1 MGKKQRDC
9 VGCGA
14 PVGIIG
20 REHCCR
26 CERDIREAAA
36 KAECPGCGKQRVL
49 QEESGRCIQCSRSCR
64 ECGHPVRRR
73 EDTLCRYCRRKARQ
87 AAAQLP
93 CPRCGRPGYLREATG
108 WCGPCSRPRQ
118 LKDPPRKCTQCG
130 QVKQHEAMGMCS
142 ACWQSRPDRPFVAG
156 AGLAAR
162 LASPPDWL
170 DGFTAH
176 LAGAYSPS
184 VACQLITALGR
195 LLEEDRQPAHPQ
207 ALLER
212 ARWQGRSMGPLAR
225 SLETFFTEHGLAL
238 PTDHAG
244 QLAAGRRQRR
254 VDAVPGPLRSAVD
267 GFASFMLA
275 SRERARRAGT
285 KPRSDH
291 TTETALA
298 TIRDLALFLA
308 GERGKQDWALAD
320 AHDIEAFLAVLPR
333 GRKRRLTVLRQV
345 FRFARSRKIIL
356 ADPTRGLTAR
366 EPRGFT
372 GQTLLLDKQRELF
385 RRWTTGGDAHP
396 HEALLGILALLHGA
410 SSDEVRHLRI
420 NEIDDT
426 ARTARLGCRPMPVPL
441 DPASWQVLQRCLD
454 HRETQ
459 RTANPHVIVTKGTKA
474 GRSPASTAYIS
485 HVLDGCGVP
494 PRALRCT
501 RLADLVN
508 TMDPKLVAAAFG
520 MKPESVMFYL
530 ADYVD
535 GSRLPSQQKAEDG

>member
-9 VGCGA
+9 AGCGA

-26 CERDIREAAA
+26 CEAKIRGEAA

-49 QEESGRCIQCSRSCR
+49 QEETGRCIVCSRCCAQ
-64 ECGHPVRRR
+64 CGHLVRRS
-73 EDTLCRYCRRKARQ
+73 EDTLCRDCRRKARQ
-87 AAAQLP
+87 EAAKQD
-93 CPRCGRPGYLREATG
+93 CPRCGRPGLLREATG

-118 LKDPPRKCTQCG
+118 QKDPPRECTQCG
-130 QVKQHEAMGMCS
+130 QFRRHAGLGMCS
-142 ACWQSRPDRPFVAG
+142 ACFQRRPDRAFVAG

-176 LAGAYSPS
+176 LAGAYSPAR
-184 VACQLITALGR
+184 ACQLITALGR
-195 LLEEDRQPAHPQ
+195 LLDEDGQPVHPQ

-225 SLETFFTEHGLAL
+225 SLETFFTEQGLAL

-244 QLAAGRRQRR
+244 QLAAGRRRRR
-254 VDAVPGPLRSAVD
+254 VGAVPGPLRPAVD
-267 GFASFMLA
+267 GFASWMLA
-275 SRERARRAGT
+275 ARERARRAGT
-285 KPRSDH
+285 RPRSDH
-291 TTETALA
+291 TVEAALA
-298 TIRDLALFLA
+298 TMRDLALFLA

-320 AHDIEAFLAVLPR
+320 VHDIEAFLATLPR
-333 GRKRRLTVLRQV
+333 ARKRRLTVLRQF
-345 FRFARSRKIIL
+345 FRFARSRKVIL

-366 EPRGFT
+366 DPRGFT
-372 GQTLLLDKQRELF
+372 GQTLLLKEQRELF
-385 RRWTTGGDAHP
+385 RRWTTGRDAHP

-410 SSDEVRHLRI
+410 SSDEVRHLRVSD
-420 NEIDDT
+420 IDQA
-426 ARTARLGCRPMPVPL
+426 ARTADLGSRPLPVPL
-441 DPASWQVLQRCLD
+441 DPASWQVLQRCLG

-485 HVLDGCGVP
+485 HLLAGCGVP
-494 PRALRCT
+494 PRELRCT

-508 TMDPKLVAAAFG
+508 ALDPKLVAAAFG

-530 ADYVD
+530 ADHVD
-535 GSRLPSQQKAEDG
+535 PSRLTERLKRS

>member
-9 VGCGA
+9 AGCGA

-36 KAECPGCGKQRVL
+36 RAECPGCGKQRVL
-49 QEESGRCIQCSRSCR
+49 QEETGRCILCSRCCR
-64 ECGHPVRRR
+64 ECGHPVRRQ
-73 EDTLCRYCRRKARQ
+73 EDTLCRDCRRKARQ
-87 AAAQLP
+87 SAAQRP
-93 CPRCGRPGYLREATG
+93 CPRCGRPGYPREATG

-118 LKDPPRKCTQCG
+118 QKDPPRECTQCG
-130 QVKQHEAMGMCS
+130 QVKRHAGLGMCS
-142 ACWQSRPDRPFVAG
+142 ACFQRRPDRAFVAG

-170 DGFTAH
+170 DGFIAH
-176 LAGAYSPS
+176 LAGAYSPAR
-184 VACQLITALGR
+184 ACQLITALG
-195 LLEEDRQPAHPQ
+195 LLLDEDGQPAHPQ
-207 ALLER
+207 ALIER
-212 ARWQGRSMGPLAR
+212 ARWPGRSMGPLAR

-238 PTDHAG
+238 ATDHAE

-254 VDAVPGPLRSAVD
+254 VGAVPGPLRPAAD

-285 KPRSDH
+285 RPRSDH
-291 TTETALA
+291 TVEAALA
-298 TIRDLALFLA
+298 TMRDLALFLA
-308 GERGKQDWALAD
+308 DERGKRDWALAD
-320 AHDIEAFLAVLPR
+320 VHDIEAFLATLPR
-333 GRKRRLTVLRQV
+333 GRKRRLTVLRQF
-345 FRFARSRKIIL
+345 FRFARSRKVIL
-356 ADPTRGLTAR
+356 TDPTRGLAAR

-385 RRWTTGGDAHP
+385 RRWTMCRDVHP

-410 SSDEVRHLRI
+410 SSDEVRHLRVS
-420 NEIDDT
+420 DVDQT
-426 ARTARLGCRPMPVPL
+426 ARTAEIGSRPLPVPL
-441 DPASWQVLQRCLD
+441 DPASWQVLQRCLG

-474 GRSPASTAYIS
+474 GRSPASTAYMS
-485 HVLDGCGVP
+485 HLLDGCGVP
-494 PRALRCT
+494 PRELRCT

-508 TMDPKLVAAAFG
+508 TIDPKLVAAAFG

-530 ADYVD
+530 ADHVD
-535 GSRLPSQQKAEDG
+535 EGRLASAKGAAP

>member
-1 MGKKQRDC
+1 MGKRQRDC
-9 VGCGA
+9 AGCGA

-49 QEESGRCIQCSRSCR
+49 QEETGRCILCSRCCR
-64 ECGHPVRRR
+64 ECGHLVRRT
-73 EDTLCRYCRRKARQ
+73 EDTLCRDCRRKARQ
-87 AAAQLP
+87 AAAQRP
-93 CPRCGRPGYLREATG
+93 CPRCGRPGYLREVTG

-118 LKDPPRKCTQCG
+118 QKDPPRKCAQCG
-130 QVKQHEAMGMCS
+130 QVKRHEGLGMCS
-142 ACWQSRPDRPFVAG
+142 ACWQRRPDRPFVAG

-162 LASPPDWL
+162 LAGPPDWL
-170 DGFTAH
+170 DGFIAH
-176 LAGAYSPS
+176 LAGSYSPGRAAS
-184 VACQLITALGR
+184 LITVLGR
-195 LLEEDRQPAHPQ
+195 LIEDEGQPGHPQ

-238 PTDHAG
+238 PTDHAE

-254 VDAVPGPLRSAVD
+254 IDAVPGPLRPAVA
-267 GFASFMLA
+267 GFADSMLA
-275 SRERARRAGT
+275 ARARARRAGT
-285 KPRSDH
+285 RPRSDH
-291 TTETALA
+291 TIETALA
-298 TIRDLALFLA
+298 TMRDLALFLEA
-308 GERGKQDWALAD
+308 ERGKRDWALAD
-320 AHDIEAFLAVLPR
+320 VHDIEAFLATLPR
-333 GRKRRLTVLRQV
+333 ARKRRLTVLRQF

-356 ADPTRGLTAR
+356 ADPARGLAAR

-372 GQTLLLDKQRELF
+372 GQTLPLDKQRELF
-385 RRWTTGGDAHP
+385 RRWTTDRGTHP

-410 SSDEVRHLRI
+410 SSDEVRHLRM
-420 NEIDDT
+420 NDIDET
-426 ARTARLGCRPMPVPL
+426 ARTARLGGRPLPVPL
-441 DPASWQVLQRCLD
+441 DPASWQVLQRCLG
-454 HRETQ
+454 HREAQ

-485 HVLDGCGVP
+485 HLLDRCGVP

-508 TMDPKLVAAAFG
+508 TLDPKLVAAAFG
-520 MKPESVMFYL
+520 MKPEGVMFYL

-535 GSRLPSQQKAEDG
+535 PLRLPSP

>member
-9 VGCGA
+9 AGCGA

-26 CERDIREAAA
+26 CETKIREAAA
-36 KAECPGCGKQRVL
+36 KAECPDCGKQRLL
-49 QEESGRCIQCSRSCR
+49 QDETGRCILCSRRCR
-64 ECGHPVRRR
+64 DCGHPVRRR
-73 EDTLCRYCRRKARQ
+73 EDTLCRDCRRKARQ
-87 AAAQLP
+87 AVAQQT

-108 WCGPCSRPRQ
+108 WCGSCSRPRR
-118 LKDPPRKCTQCG
+118 LKDPPRECVQCG
-130 QVKQHEAMGMCS
+130 QVRRHEALGMCS
-142 ACWQSRPDRPFVAG
+142 ACWQKRPDRPFVAG

-170 DGFTAH
+170 DGFSAH
-176 LAGAYSPS
+176 LADSYSPS
-184 VACQLITALGR
+184 RASQLITSLGR
-195 LLEEDRQPAHPQ
+195 LLEDDGQPGHPQ

-225 SLETFFTEHGLAL
+225 SLETFFTEQGLAL
-238 PTDHAG
+238 PTDHAE
-244 QLAAGRRQRR
+244 QLAAGRRLRR
-254 VDAVPGPLRSAVD
+254 VDAVSSPLRPAVN
-267 GFASFMLA
+267 GFASWMLA

-285 KPRSDH
+285 RPRSDH
-291 TTETALA
+291 TVEAALA
-298 TIRDLALFLA
+298 TMRDLALFLA

-320 AHDIEAFLAVLPR
+320 VHDIEAFLATLPR
-333 GRKRRLTVLRQV
+333 GRKRRLTVLRQF

-356 ADPTRGLTAR
+356 ADPTWELTAR

-372 GQTLLLDKQRELF
+372 GQTLDLGKQRELF
-385 RRWTTGGDAHP
+385 HRWMTDGSAHP

-410 SSDEVRHLRI
+410 SSDEVRHLRM
-420 NEIDDT
+420 NDIDQI
-426 ARTARLGCRPMPVPL
+426 ARTAKLGTRPLPVPL

-459 RTANPHVIVTKGTKA
+459 QTANPHVIVTKGTKA

-508 TMDPKLVAAAFG
+508 TMDPKIVAAAFG
-520 MKPESVMFYL
+520 MRPEGVMFYL

-535 GSRLPSQQKAEDG
+535 EGRLST